1 MIADDFSA
9 TFRQANP
16 LSAASHSKNTDVDSL
31 LAPTSSTFAP
41 SLDVVRSQSVI
52 EEYTTDVL
60 TVPAS
65 LAGLPAIT
73 VPLEFEGGKT
83 GMQLIAQ
90 FGQDEMLLQVAEML
104 EEIV

>member
-1 MIADDFSA
+1 M
-9 TFRQANP
+9 
-16 LSAASHSKNTDVDSL
+16 
-31 LAPTSSTFAP
+31 
-41 SLDVVRSQSVI
+41 I

-65 LAGLPAIT
+65 LAGLPAIN
-73 VPLEFEGGKT
+73 VPLEFEGRKT

-104 EEIV
+104 EEMA